1 MYIHQLFQKK
11 IICWAIGYT
20 RRKHNNRSNP
30 DPFSYII
37 HRSRRPSHDKA
48 IELARG
54 LQVNHHKAKKRT
66 KIRRITKLIW
76 LLFHTDFPSPLPR
89 PPFFTSKKEF

>member
-54 LQVNHHKAKKRT
+54 LASGKSSQSQKKN
-66 KIRRITKLIW
+66 
-76 LLFHTDFPSPLPR
+76 
-89 PPFFTSKKEF
+89 EN